1 MTHNDYF
8 RPGKNAKIDRIV
20 EGLKEVYD
28 PEIPTN
34 IYDLGLIYN
43 IKLMGQNACHITM
56 TLTSAFCPVADEL
69 VEDVRRAAGR
79 VCGDKVDVELVF
91 EPPWSVDSIPEHIRL
106 EMGIL

>member
-1 MTHNDYF
+1 
-8 RPGKNAKIDRIV
+8 
-20 EGLKEVYD
+20 
-28 PEIPTN
+28 
-34 IYDLGLIYN
+34 
-43 IKLMGQNACHITM
+43 M